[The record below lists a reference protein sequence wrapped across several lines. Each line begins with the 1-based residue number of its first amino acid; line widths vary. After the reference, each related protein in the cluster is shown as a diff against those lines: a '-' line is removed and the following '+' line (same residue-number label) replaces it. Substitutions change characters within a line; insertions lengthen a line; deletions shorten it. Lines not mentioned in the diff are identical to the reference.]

1 MTATPSTADDAV
13 TIATAAFTTGI
24 NMTSVTNA
32 AVSGSLAYTTAPDGQ
47 MLVSLADV
55 RTLAAAAGIRI
66 P

>member
-32 AVSGSLAYTTAPDGQ
+32 AVSGSLAYTRASDGR

-55 RTLAAAAGIRI
+55 KALAAGAGIRVR
-66 P
+66 